1 MIVVCNLKWVLY
13 YKFVKI
19 VFAKRKTITFGG
31 IRKRNHMENLD
42 WGKLPFGYIK
52 TDYNVRCT
60 FKDGKWGEL
69 EVSDSEYLPIHI
81 AATGLHYGQEAFEG
95 LKAYR
100 GKDGKIRLFRWIEN
114 AKRLHRSAEGIL
126 MAPVPEKLFE
136 EAILKVVKLNERFV
150 PPYGTGASLYIR
162 PVLFGSGAE
171 VGVKPAK
178 EYTFIVFVSPVGP
191 YFKEGFKPVKIAI
204 VKDSDRAAPLGT
216 GTLKVGGNY
225 AASLRGVVETHD
237 KGYGSPLY
245 LDAKEKK
252 YIDEIGAANFFGI
265 KNNMYITP
273 ESTSIL
279 PSITN
284 MSILTLAEDLGLK
297 AVRRQIPVEELDTFE
312 EVGACGTAAVISPI
326 GEIADLET
334 GKVYKYCKDGRPG
347 AWSTKLYETLVGIQY
362 GDLPDPHGWVTI
374 VE

>member
-1 MIVVCNLKWVLY
+1 
-13 YKFVKI
+13 
-19 VFAKRKTITFGG
+19 
-31 IRKRNHMENLD
+31 MENLD

-52 TDYNVRCT
+52 TDFNVRCT
-60 FKDGKWGEL
+60 YKDGKWGEL
-69 EVSDSEYLPIHI
+69 EVSDSEYFPIHI
-81 AATGLHYGQEAFEG
+81 AATALHYGQEAFEG

-126 MAPVPEKLFE
+126 MAPFPDKLFE
-136 EAILKVVKLNERFV
+136 DAILKVVKLNERFV
-150 PPYGTGASLYIR
+150 PPYGTGASLYLR
-162 PVLFGSGAE
+162 PLLFGSGAE
-171 VGVKPAK
+171 VGVKPAS
-178 EYTFIVFVSPVGP
+178 EYTFIVFATPVGP

-265 KNNMYITP
+265 KDNMYITP
-273 ESTSIL
+273 KSTSIL

-334 GKVYKYCKDGRPG
+334 GKVYKYCEDGRPG